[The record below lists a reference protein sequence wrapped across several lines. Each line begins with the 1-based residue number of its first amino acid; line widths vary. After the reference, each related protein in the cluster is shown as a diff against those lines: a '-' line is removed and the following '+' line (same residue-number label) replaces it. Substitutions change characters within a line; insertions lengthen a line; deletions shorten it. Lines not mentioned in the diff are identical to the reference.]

1 MNYVFLLNYF
11 AERKKATELELAI
24 RDLEVPNGAKV
35 EIHRTEYPGHAGE
48 LAADAARRYQSDAI
62 VFACGGD
69 GTVHEVA
76 NALAFGQ
83 TPMSVLPMGTG
94 NDFARTVLPELYY
107 NEPSKVIEAIEN
119 FEIRPVDLIRVDC
132 YDELSNFLPDKSR
145 YSVNITSF
153 GLDTMV
159 NAQAKEYI
167 RKTNRNSFVR
177 KNAYTIAI
185 LKCFIKG
192 WDFQM
197 KYSFELAGGKETAQ
211 GQMKFSLACICNG
224 RYYGGGFNPSP
235 QSLTD
240 DGVLEVCLV
249 EDLPRRKAIPLV
261 GKYKKGK
268 HLGNPLVSFYKVTSG
283 VISSVDRNAQIH
295 GNYDGED
302 FFAHQV
308 RFEVI
313 PDALP
318 FAFFSI

>member
-11 AERKKATELELAI
+11 AERKKAAELEVAI
-24 RDLEVPNGAKV
+24 RELETRDGVKV

-48 LAADAARRYQSDAI
+48 LASDAARKYQADAI

-94 NDFARTVLPELYY
+94 NDFARTVLSERY
-107 NEPSKVIEAIEN
+107 NRDPIQVISDIEK
-119 FEIRPVDLIRVDC
+119 FDIRSVDLIRVDC
-132 YDELSNFLPDKSR
+132 YDEMSNFLPEKSR

-159 NAQAKEYI
+159 NTQAKEYI
-167 RKTNRNSFVR
+167 QRTNRNGFIR
-177 KNAYTIAI
+177 KHAYTLAI

-192 WDFQM
+192 WKFEM
-197 KYSFELAGGKETAQ
+197 SYSFELAEGKETAQ
-211 GQMKFSLACICNG
+211 GRTDYCLACICNG
-224 RYYGGGFNPSP
+224 QYYGGGFNPSP
-235 QSLTD
+235 ESRTD

-249 EDLPRRKAIPLV
+249 ADLPRRKAIPLV

-268 HLGNPLVSFYKVTSG
+268 HLGNPLVSFFRVTSG
-283 VISSVDRNAQIH
+283 VISSTDRHTQIH

-302 FFAHQV
+302 FYAHQV

-313 PDALP
+313 PGALP

>member
-11 AERKKATELELAI
+11 AERKKAAELELAI
-24 RDLEVPNGAKV
+24 RDFEARKGTKV

-48 LAADAARRYQSDAI
+48 LAAEAAGKFGSDAI

-83 TPMSVLPMGTG
+83 TPMAVLPMGTG
-94 NDFARTVLPELYY
+94 NDFARTILPEQYY
-107 NEPSKVIEAIEN
+107 HEPAKLIAFIEN
-119 FEIRPVDLIRVDC
+119 HEVRPLDLIRVDC
-132 YDELSNFLPDKSR
+132 YDETSNFLPEKSR

-167 RKTNRNSFVR
+167 RKTNRNGFVR
-177 KNAYTIAI
+177 KHAYTIAI

-192 WDFQM
+192 WKFKM
-197 KYSFELAGGKETAQ
+197 NYSLELASGKGSAQ
-211 GQMKFSLACICNG
+211 GQMDYSLACICNG

-235 QSLTD
+235 HSNTD
-240 DGVLEVCLV
+240 DGILEVCLV
-249 EDLPRRKAIPLV
+249 EDLSRHKAIPLI
-261 GKYKKGK
+261 GKYKKGQ
-268 HLGNPLVSFYKVTSG
+268 HLGHPKCHFFTVTSG
-283 VISSVDRNAQIH
+283 VISSTERHSQIH

-302 FFAHQV
+302 FYAHQV

>member
-11 AERKKATELELAI
+11 AERKKATDLERAI
-24 RDLEVPNGAKV
+24 RDLEDSKGSKV

-48 LAADAARRYQSDAI
+48 LAAEAARKYQSDAI

-94 NDFARTVLPELYY
+94 NDFARTILPEQFFQ
-107 NEPSKVIEAIEN
+107 NPAQVISVIEN
-119 FEIRPVDLIRVDC
+119 HEIRTLDLIRVDC
-132 YDELSNFLPDKSR
+132 YDDMSNFLPEISR
-145 YSVNITSF
+145 HSVNITSF

-159 NAQAKEYI
+159 NTQAKEYI
-167 RKTNRNSFVR
+167 RKTNRNGLIR
-177 KNAYTIAI
+177 KNAYTLAI
-185 LKCFIKG
+185 LKCLIKG
-192 WDFQM
+192 WDFKM
-197 KYSFELAGGKETAQ
+197 NYSFELAEGKETAE
-211 GQMKFSLACICNG
+211 GQVAFTLACICNG
-224 RYYGGGFNPSP
+224 RYYGGGFFPSP
-235 QSLTD
+235 LSEID
-240 DGVLEVCLV
+240 DGVLEVCII

-261 GKYKKGK
+261 GKYKKGQ
-268 HLGNPLVSFYKVTSG
+268 HLGHPKASFYKVTSG
-283 VISSVDRNAQIH
+283 IISSTEKNAQIH

-302 FFAHQV
+302 FYAHQV

-313 PDALP
+313 PGALP